1 MAADSGATGR
11 LLSRTARAICC
22 SSVRDTKLSPVGTTR
37 YARAGGDKEQ
47 RNMMTTIGMTKVT
60 CAALAGVAL
69 LGTGT
74 RVPALL
80 AQGSP
85 KAVITGPV
93 GPSPYDIVRGWHKPF
108 AAPGFAFGGNSGVF
122 AESPN
127 RILVAQRG
135 ETKLPDPVPPEFS
148 GFAGSIGI
156 NVLSATER
164 RVWRNCLY
172 TLDADGKVQERW
184 TQWDSLC
191 EGSAG
196 PGPHRLRISPYDPEH
211 RVWVVNETFNQI
223 YVLSNDGKK
232 LIKTLGEKNVAGSDG
247 RHFAKPQDVAF
258 LPDGRILVADGLD
271 NHRVMILDRDANY
284 VSEFGGHGSGPGQ
297 FNGVHAV
304 AVGPEGRIFALDRS
318 GGRINV
324 FKTTTDPA
332 KVEFVEAFSGFS
344 LPLDII
350 VNNDSLWVTDL
361 NPLRFTKL
369 DFKGNHL
376 YTWMVPRDLPDG
388 YLEVHTFSVDANGN
402 MYGGD
407 NQYGRTQK
415 FVPKR
420 DAEKALL
427 ISPPWTGR

>member
-1 MAADSGATGR
+1 MTTSSLTKA
-11 LLSRTARAICC
+11 ARA
-22 SSVRDTKLSPVGTTR
+22 TL
-37 YARAGGDKEQ
+37 
-47 RNMMTTIGMTKVT
+47 MIG
-60 CAALAGVAL
+60 ALVAL
-69 LGTGT
+69 MPT
-74 RVPALL
+74 VF
-80 AQGSP
+80 AQNTS

-93 GPSPYDIVRGWHKPF
+93 GPSPYDVIRGWHKPF
-108 AAPGFAFGGNSGVF
+108 AEAGFAFGGNSGVF

-135 ETKLPDPVPPEFS
+135 ETRLPSPVPPEFT

-156 NVLSATER
+156 NVLTATDR
-164 RVWRNCLY
+164 RVWQNCLY
-172 TLDADGKVQERW
+172 ALDADGRVKERW

-191 EGSAG
+191 EGANG
-196 PGPHRLRISPYDPEH
+196 PGPHRLRISPYDPER
-211 RVWVVNETFNQI
+211 RVWVINETFHQI

-232 LIKTLGEKNVAGSDG
+232 LLKTLGEKNVPGSDG
-247 RHFAKPQDVAF
+247 KHFAKPQDVAF

-271 NHRVMILDRDANY
+271 NHRVLILDRDANY
-284 VSEFGGHGSGPGQ
+284 IGEFGSFGTGPGQ

-324 FKTTTDPA
+324 FKTTPNPA
-332 KVEFVEAFSGFS
+332 KVEFVEAFPGFS

-350 VNNDSLWVTDL
+350 VNSDSLWVTDL

-369 DFKGNHL
+369 DFKGIHL

-388 YLEVHTFSVDANGN
+388 YLEVHTFSVDSSGN

-420 DAEKALL
+420 DADKAL
-427 ISPPWTGR
+427 IIGQPWSAR